1 MDEKFLQDAGLTA
14 IESKVYLTIL
24 DLGAALAG
32 VIARKSGI
40 HRRSVYDAIDR
51 LIEKGLV
58 SYIVKNNRRHY
69 EATNPNRL
77 LEIVREKQDK
87 ISQLLPKLQEK
98 YQTSKKKKQTL
109 FFHGRDGLKAVFQ
122 DHLEADAKEILVIA
136 ASDFRD
142 VVSEFFFKKYD
153 AERKKKKIKQKIIYN
168 SKKTRANRG
177 LAGPSRTSSAR
188 EKKIAKI
195 PLCEIRYLRQEYDSP
210 LSMAIYSD
218 RVAMV
223 LWARTPYA
231 ILIKDKEIADSYR
244 AYFDILWKSARS

>member
-1 MDEKFLQDAGLTA
+1 MDEKFLQDAGLTT
-14 IESKVYLTIL
+14 IEAKVYLTIL
-24 DLGAALAG
+24 ELGAALAG

-69 EATNPNRL
+69 EATNPKRL
-77 LEIVREKQDK
+77 LEIVKEKQEK
-87 ISQLLPKLQEK
+87 IESLLPKLQEK
-98 YQTSKKKKQTL
+98 FEASKEKQETL
-109 FFHGRDGLKAVFQ
+109 FFRSRDGLKAVFQ
-122 DHLEADAKEILVIA
+122 DHLESGAKEILVIA

-168 SKKTRANRG
+168 IKKRK
-177 LAGPSRTSSAR
+177 
-188 EKKIAKI
+188 EKPKI
-195 PLCEIRYLRQEYDSP
+195 PLCEVRYLRQDYDSP
-210 LSMAIYSD
+210 LSMAVYAD

-231 ILIKDKEIADSYR
+231 ILIRDKEIADSYKG
-244 AYFDILWKSARS
+244 YFSVLWKAANP

>member
-1 MDEKFLQDAGLTA
+1 MHIVSFSLMDEKFLQDAGLTI
-14 IESKVYLTIL
+14 IESRVYLTIL
-24 DLGAALAG
+24 GLGAELAG

-58 SYIVKNNRRHY
+58 SYIVKNNRRCY

-77 LEIVREKQDK
+77 LEIVKEKEDRL
-87 ISQLLPKLQEK
+87 SHLLPKLQEK
-98 YQTSKKKKQTL
+98 YKSSKEKKQTL
-109 FFHGRDGLKAVFQ
+109 FFQGRDGLKAVFQ
-122 DHLEADAKEILVIA
+122 DHLEAGAKEILVIA
-136 ASDFRD
+136 ASDFRE

-153 AERKKKKIKQKIIYN
+153 AERKRQKIKQKIIYN
-168 SKKTRANRG
+168 SKK
-177 LAGPSRTSSAR
+177 
-188 EKKIAKI
+188 EKIKI
-195 PLCEIRYLRQEYDSP
+195 PLCEIKYLQQEYDSP
-210 LSMAIYSD
+210 LSMAIYAN

-244 AYFDILWKSARS
+244 NYFNVLWKAARS